1 MKHGKRFSL
10 KKFMGFVGFNIVFAA
25 LLAPFIVFYGPFQ
38 ALKVMAVGSIAL
50 SRHPQVV
57 RAFLSQAEISKITH
71 EYDAL
76 GVNTQ
81 ANVVSK
87 QVTAGSTS
95 GVVIQDIK
103 GQSFRGKVMLIKD
116 PKRIKVAVTNRL
128 GKAGEV
134 LTHLVQQSGAVA
146 GINAGGFNGPGWGG
160 NGAFP
165 EGLTVHA
172 GKLVYNDIGSKTAK
186 DLIGINDQGKLVITP
201 MSADELAAHHIQEAV
216 TFYGPTLVANGK
228 PVVAGDGG
236 IGIGPRTGI
245 GQTADG
251 TIILVV
257 IDGRQ
262 PTWSWGAT
270 ARELMNVFLQYHAV
284 NAVNLDGGSS
294 SEMVYQGKIVNRLW
308 DIFGERYIPTA
319 FVVMPK

>member
-1 MKHGKRFSL
+1 MKPGKKISW
-10 KKFMGFVGFNIVFAA
+10 KKLMGFVGFNIVFAA

-57 RAFLSQAEISKITH
+57 RAFLSPAEISKITH

-81 ANVVSK
+81 AKIVSK
-87 QVTAGSTS
+87 QMTAGSGS
-95 GVVIQDIK
+95 GIQIQNIQ
-103 GQSFRGKVMLIKD
+103 GQSFRGKVILIKD
-116 PKRIKVAVTNRL
+116 PKRVKVAVTNRL
-128 GKAGEV
+128 GTAGEV

-160 NGAFP
+160 NGGFP

-172 GKLVYNDIGSKTAK
+172 GKLVYNDIGNKKAQ
-186 DLIGINDQGKLVITP
+186 DLIGINDQGKLVIAP

-216 TFYGPTLVANGK
+216 TFYGPVLVANGK

-251 TIILVV
+251 TIIFVV

-270 ARELMNVFLQYHAV
+270 GRQLMNVFLQYHAV

-294 SEMVYQGKIVNRLW
+294 SEMVYQGKIINRLW